1 MNTIDLA
8 LQPTSG
14 YINSFTRNTIDGCW
28 EIEIGIPKSW
38 VFDENEEIKCE
49 IINQSD
55 VGKLIKISPKNP
67 DIVIDDL
74 INFVQ
79 VIIETNEK
87 IAKKEEEFTNKM
99 KEWKGALEEEARK
112 FYTELDELKSSSFK
126 SINENFV
133 KEKKETRG
141 RKPKTEKNVSL
152 NPDSP
157 TNLNKT
163 ISQ

>member
-8 LQPTSG
+8 LQPTNG
-14 YINSFTRNTIDGCW
+14 YVNSFTRNTIDGWW

-49 IINQSD
+49 IINQND

-79 VIIETNEK
+79 VIIETNKK

-99 KEWKGALEEEARK
+99 QEMKGVLEEEARK
-112 FYTELDELKSSSFK
+112 FYTELDELKANSFK
-126 SINENFV
+126 SLNESFV

-141 RKPKTEKNVSL
+141 RKPKVIPIPPENLTNQNTE
-152 NPDSP
+152 
-157 TNLNKT
+157 
-163 ISQ
+163 Q